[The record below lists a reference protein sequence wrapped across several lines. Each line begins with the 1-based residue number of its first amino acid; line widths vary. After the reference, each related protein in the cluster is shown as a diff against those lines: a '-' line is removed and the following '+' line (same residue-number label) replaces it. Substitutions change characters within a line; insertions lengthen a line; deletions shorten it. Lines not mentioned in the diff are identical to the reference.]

1 MSSRVVASLRV
12 AAHADLSRLKLI
24 VPIRLTIPLVI
35 VLGIGV
41 LADQIALGVAAAIGT
56 FICGLAD
63 IGDCYPVRARVM
75 AIATVAIT
83 LITVVGGAVSSSVL
97 ITIALSP
104 LVAFACGYAT
114 ALGPNAGLTGTLALV
129 MYSLYAGAPVGENE
143 VLAQAGAVLA
153 GCLLEMVFCL
163 GGWPL
168 RRVSGMRNQLADTW
182 RMFHRAANG
191 SPEQLLSPELPAQL
205 VHCAA
210 EIRWSGARGET
221 LRWIQTLLDSAE
233 LLRLPLASIASRR
246 LTLRE
251 SGSNPAELD
260 EFDHLSASVAVF
272 ARAVSRALVLP
283 FRRSAVPRAL
293 ADVEAAAVAARA
305 WAPVQVD
312 ALVDACQRA
321 ASALSGDLPIGRRG
335 NLSFT
340 INVGASDWQRAFR
353 DNWSWS
359 SPILRHAVRLA
370 VLTPVAW
377 IVGELLLTEHKYWV
391 ALTVA
396 WIAKPGYGI
405 TFGRVVSRTAGTLIG
420 LAAIGS
426 VIFIGAPNVWGLV
439 ALCAISAY
447 LMFAAM
453 PVNYALAVV
462 FVTTLI
468 VALLA
473 MSGESLESSLWNR
486 GLGTVLGGVLTLI
499 AAQVG
504 ASWAAPTLSHKLA
517 VVTAATQRYADAVFS
532 RTDDVR
538 MAAGNLVNARRD
550 AATSINEAQLEPA
563 RGRLSPERAQRVL
576 TAILGGIFVV
586 ATVDPA
592 VQGDSASTGGIDPVR
607 LDEELEE
614 LHRQLSLIDSGE
626 QMASTGPI
634 PQVPVVDPEFGG
646 DADPACQAVKRAIAY
661 L

>member
-1 MSSRVVASLRV
+1 MATQV
-12 AAHADLSRLKLI
+12 DLGRLKLV
-24 VPIRLTIPLVI
+24 VPIRLTIPVAI
-35 VLGIGV
+35 VLVIGV
-41 LADQIALGVAAAIGT
+41 LADQIALGVAAAIGA

-75 AIATVAIT
+75 VIATVAIT
-83 LITVVGGAVSSSVL
+83 LITVIGGAVSSSLL

-104 LVAFACGYAT
+104 LVAFACAYAT

-129 MYSLYAGAPVGENE
+129 MYSLYAGAPGGERL
-143 VLAQAGAVLA
+143 VRGQAAAVLA
-153 GCLLEMVFCL
+153 GCVWEMVFWL

-182 RMFHRAANG
+182 RMFHRAATG

-221 LRWIQTLLDSAE
+221 LRWIQALLDSAE
-233 LLRLPLASIASRR
+233 LLRLPLASIANRR
-246 LTLRE
+246 LNLRE
-251 SGSNPAELD
+251 SGSNPAELG
-260 EFDHLSASVAVF
+260 EFDRLSAAVANL
-272 ARAVSRALVLP
+272 ARAVARALVLP
-283 FRRSAVPRAL
+283 VRRKAVPNAL
-293 ADVEAAAVAARA
+293 AEVEAAAAAARH

-321 ASALSGDLPIGRRG
+321 ASALSGDLPIGRHG

-340 INVGASDWQRAFR
+340 INVGASDWQRALG
-353 DNWSWS
+353 SEMTWS
-359 SPILRHAVRLA
+359 SPILRHAVRMA

-420 LAAIGS
+420 LAVIGI
-426 VIFIGAPNVWGLV
+426 VIFVAAPNVWGLV

-447 LMFAAM
+447 LMFTAM

-473 MSGESLESSLWNR
+473 MSGETLESSLWNR
-486 GLGTVLGGVLTLI
+486 ALGTVLGGALALA
-499 AAQVG
+499 AAQIG
-504 ASWAAPTLSHKLA
+504 ASWAAPTLSQKLA
-517 VVTAATQRYADAVFS
+517 VVAAATQRYVNAVFV

-550 AATSINEAQLEPA
+550 AATSIQEAQLEPA

-576 TAILGGIFVV
+576 SALLGGIFVV
-586 ATVDPA
+586 ASVDPA
-592 VQGDSASTGGIDPVR
+592 VQSDPEFTGGIDPER

-614 LHRQLSLIDSGE
+614 LHRQLVLIDSGE
-626 QMASTGPI
+626 RQASTGPI
-634 PQVPVVDPEFGG
+634 PRVPIVDPEFGG
-646 DADPACQAVKRAIAY
+646 DADPACQAVKRAVAY